1 MQVSFDR
8 TQKGYRQR
16 SPHIMQRYHKNLD
29 RLLAIRVAAD
39 AEVSASVATL
49 PSVSAPSATTGT
61 PTLTSINFPF
71 PTASVTPIATSAVKD
86 VSAQLIDYP
95 ILPSNSSVLADIE
108 GHVLPPGLNVK
119 CTNCTTAGTIEL
131 LSGSFTVGS
140 PSSNDTESSVHFIEH
155 GYVEVVTNKL
165 FAHIALDSTWQ
176 PQTGASY
183 TVDLAEI
190 PLQPYS
196 IPDIAV
202 IGPYF
207 NPRLILGVNLSTQ
220 LDFKYGFEVSIPDN
234 STIKAVVGNITQSTV
249 TGFKDTSLKTLPF
262 QASIAN
268 VELNL
273 TATLQPEILIGVSFL
288 NGAGNVGFGAFL
300 QLPQLVMSI
309 AQVSNTDNQ
318 CQPLGD
324 NALSENH
331 IFDSLNLTHIVPQ
344 AEFGAGLIAQGTL
357 GVGGV
362 NAFKGQ
368 TSYLPFATTFTAPTA
383 CLAFDKKGKSYVP
396 ATATASGTATALVT
410 QKGAANSI
418 GNAFAREGSNTI
430 ILHIIPIILPI
441 VVGWFLG
448 L

>member
-1 MQVSFDR
+1 M
-8 TQKGYRQR
+8 
-16 SPHIMQRYHKNLD
+16 
-29 RLLAIRVAAD
+29 
-39 AEVSASVATL
+39 
-49 PSVSAPSATTGT
+49 
-61 PTLTSINFPF
+61 
-71 PTASVTPIATSAVKD
+71 ATSAVKD
-86 VSAQLIDYP
+86 ISGQLINYTV
-95 ILPSNSSVLADIE
+95 LPSNSSVLADIE
-108 GHVLPPGLNVK
+108 GQVLPPWLNVK
-119 CTNCTTAGTIEL
+119 CTNCTTTGTIEL

-140 PSSNDTESSVHFIEH
+140 TSSNDTESIVQFIEH
-155 GYVEVVTNKL
+155 GYVEVVANKL
-165 FAHIALDSTWQ
+165 FAHIALESTWQ
-176 PQTGASY
+176 PQTGVSY
-183 TVDLAEI
+183 TVNLAEI

-207 NPRLILGVNLSTQ
+207 NPRLILGVDLGTQ
-220 LDFKYGFEVSIPDN
+220 LDFNYGFEVNVPDN

-249 TGFKDTSLKTLPF
+249 TGFKDTSLKMLPF

-318 CQPLGD
+318 CKPLGN

-344 AEFGAGLIAQGTL
+344 AEYGAGLIAQGTL
-357 GVGGV
+357 GVGGI

-383 CLAFDKKGKSYVP
+383 CLAFDKRGKSYVA

-410 QKGAANSI
+410 QKGAASNI
-418 GNAFAREGSNTI
+418 GSTFAIKGRNLLTLHLVSM
-430 ILHIIPIILPI
+430 ILSI

-448 L
+448 F